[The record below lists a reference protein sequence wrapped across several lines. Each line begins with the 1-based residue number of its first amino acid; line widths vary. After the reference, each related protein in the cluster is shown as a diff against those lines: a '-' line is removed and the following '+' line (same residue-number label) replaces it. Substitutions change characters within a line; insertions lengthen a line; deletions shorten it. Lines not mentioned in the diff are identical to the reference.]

1 MTNTAFPS
9 AGGPTNAMTDSKP
22 AAGRHDTATSP
33 DAAEASAAFDYDCAA
48 ELFPT
53 RSRRAR
59 RTPIGYKRFGRAAD
73 AIRFAIETLPQDLL
87 LGAYL
92 EVDEQRFDQ
101 DGIRRLYDS
110 ERYPLKRRAVARQ
123 G

>member
-1 MTNTAFPS
+1 MTD
-9 AGGPTNAMTDSKP
+9 TNAP
-22 AAGRHDTATSP
+22 LA
-33 DAAEASAAFDYDCAA
+33 AAEAVTDRKSPARGQEAANAPQLPEALAAFDYERSA

-59 RTPIGYKRFGRAAD
+59 RSPIGYKRFGRAAD
-73 AIRFAIETLPQDLL
+73 AIRFAIETLPGDLL

-92 EVDEQRFDQ
+92 EVDEQRFDK

-110 ERYPLKRRAVARQ
+110 ERYPLKRRAAARQ
-123 G
+123 

>member
-1 MTNTAFPS
+1 MTNADAPL
-9 AGGPTNAMTDSKP
+9 AHADAVTDQKP
-22 AAGRHDTATSP
+22 APRGQESGNTP
-33 DAAEASAAFDYDCAA
+33 QLPEVLAAFDYERSA

-59 RTPIGYKRFGRAAD
+59 RSPIGYKRFGRAAD
-73 AIRFAIETLPQDLL
+73 AIRFAIETLPEDLL

-92 EVDEQRFDQ
+92 EVDEQRFDK

-110 ERYPLKRRAVARQ
+110 KRYPLKRRVAARQ
-123 G
+123 